1 MLVLNCTVLIE
12 NSHRDKLIIASK
24 DILEEY
30 YKNYNPKVFLV
41 LEEIQEGIS
50 NVSFQFFLQK
60 NQTHSD
66 FEANEFQD
74 FINGLSSKIGS
85 QVQCFLTPLALV

>member
-12 NSHRDKLIIASK
+12 NSQKDALIIAGK
-24 DILEEY
+24 EILEEFY
-30 YKNYNPKVFLV
+30 QCYNPKVFLV
-41 LEEIQEGIS
+41 LQEIQEGIS

-60 NQTHSD
+60 NQSHAD

-74 FINGLSSKIGS
+74 FLNGLSSKIQS
-85 QVQCFLTPLALV
+85 QIQCFLTPLTLV

>member
-12 NSHRDKLIIASK
+12 NSQKDNLILAAKS
-24 DILEEY
+24 ILEEY
-30 YKNYNPKVFLV
+30 YQSYNPKVFLV
-41 LEEIQEGIS
+41 LQEIQEGIS

-60 NQTHSD
+60 NQSHAD

-74 FINGLSSKIGS
+74 FINGLSANIES
-85 QVQCFLTPLALV
+85 QIQCFLTPLEVV

>member
-12 NSHRDKLIIASK
+12 NQHKEKLINAGKS
-24 DILEEY
+24 ILVEFY
-30 YKNYNPKVFLV
+30 QNYNPKVFLV
-41 LEEIQEGIS
+41 QQEIQEGIS

-60 NQTHSD
+60 NQSHAD

-74 FINGLSSKIGS
+74 FLNGLSSKIES
-85 QVQCFLTPLALV
+85 QIQCFLTPLVLV